1 MATTNLSTDAVDA
14 EQTQNDVVLQCSGL
28 KKHYPVTGGPLKRQ
42 VGSVKAVDGVT
53 LRINRG
59 QIQGLVGESGCG
71 KSTLARMLVKLNE
84 PTAGH
89 IYFDVPQDV
98 ADEIA
103 EIEAV
108 AENARSAD
116 EKQQLREYRQ
126 QYEINTVSGEQAKH
140 FRRNV
145 QFVFQNPSGSLNPR
159 RLVRDAI
166 TQPLKIHTELS
177 AKERDERTVELLE
190 QVGLGEEFMYR
201 YPHSLSGG
209 QKQRVAIARAISINP
224 DFIVLDEP
232 TSALDVSVQA
242 QILNLLERLQD
253 EFGLTYLLISH
264 NLGVV
269 RHMASEIAVMYL
281 GNIVEQASRP
291 ELFAT
296 PKHPYTEALISS
308 SPAVSTDEEIRLTG
322 DVPDPEDPPTGCQF
336 HTRCHKAEAFCGWSG
351 RDLLTLIQTHRHE
364 DSSIEHLHDAL
375 NGTTFEGYNAEFEFE
390 DSIDIEDAER
400 MLAGK
405 TDTLREYNEVLFEAI
420 TGTSTSGSSVTIS
433 FREIDMPSLA
443 EEGDNHEVACYLYA
457 DEHR

>member
-1 MATTNLSTDAVDA
+1 MASTNLSAGAVDSEA
-14 EQTQNDVVLQCSGL
+14 TQNEVMLQCSGL

-42 VGSVKAVDGVT
+42 VGSVKAVDGVD

-59 QIQGLVGESGCG
+59 EIQGLVGESGCG

-103 EIEAV
+103 ELEAV
-108 AENARSAD
+108 AEDARSTD
-116 EKQQLREYRQ
+116 ERKQLQEYRRK
-126 QYEINTVSGEQAKH
+126 YEINTVSGEKAKH

-159 RLVRDAI
+159 RLIRDAVS
-166 TQPLKIHTELS
+166 QPLKIHTDLS
-177 AKERDERTVELLE
+177 AREREDRTIELLE

-224 DFIVLDEP
+224 EFVVLDEP

-242 QILNLLERLQD
+242 QILNLLENLQD

-281 GNIVEQASRP
+281 GNIVEQAPRP
-291 ELFAT
+291 ELFTA

-308 SPAVSTDEEIRLTG
+308 SPAVKTDEEIALTG
-322 DVPDPEDPPTGCQF
+322 DVPDPENPPTGCHF
-336 HTRCHKAEAFCGWSG
+336 HTRCHKAESFCGWSG
-351 RDLLTLIQTHRHE
+351 RDLLTLIQTNSHRNAEIERLE
-364 DSSIEHLHDAL
+364 DGLRE
-375 NGTTFEGYNAEFEFE
+375 TTFDGYEAEFELKDTVDVE
-390 DSIDIEDAER
+390 WAEQL
-400 MLAGK
+400 LAGK
-405 TDTLREYNEVLFEAI
+405 DDTLRKYNEVLFDAI
-420 TGTSTSGSSVTIS
+420 TETKVNGNSVTVS
-433 FREIDMPSLA
+433 FREIETPSLV
-443 EEGDNHEVACYLYA
+443 EDSPGHEVACYLYS
-457 DEHR
+457 DDD